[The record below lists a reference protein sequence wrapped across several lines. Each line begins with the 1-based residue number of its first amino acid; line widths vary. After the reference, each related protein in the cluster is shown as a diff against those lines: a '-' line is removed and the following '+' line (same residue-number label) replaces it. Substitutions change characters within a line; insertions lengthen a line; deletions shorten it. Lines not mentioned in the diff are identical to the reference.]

1 MLAKMS
7 FLWNDKSTTCQKDV
21 SRSRSTKVDEEKPKN
36 VDVDVVSDP
45 KDNRNVVT
53 SKSKEDDVIK
63 EATPKTSN
71 VDRDANDSISND
83 TTDTAKDQ
91 VGLVIAI
98 E

>member
-7 FLWNDKSTTCQKDV
+7 FLWNDKSTTCQKDF
-21 SRSRSTKVDEEKPKN
+21 SRSRSTKIDEEKPKN

-45 KDNRNVVT
+45 KDDRNVVT

-83 TTDTAKDQ
+83 TTKTAKDQ